1 MSLRRKTS
9 ERYREENEKS
19 ILKAFKEIIQYLLLL
34 PLVWLDSWTL
44 SLFNPKKKK
53 KTTYKKINCPRP
65 QTKQMNEM
73 KNKEQ
78 KENKPTE
85 ETKTRTSLTHIRKV
99 KEN

>member
-1 MSLRRKTS
+1 MKNLSLRHLK
-9 ERYREENEKS
+9 KS
-19 ILKAFKEIIQYLLLL
+19 FNIYYYYHWCGLIPGPCHYL
-34 PLVWLDSWTL
+34 TQ
-44 SLFNPKKKK
+44 KKKK

>member
-34 PLVWLDSWTL
+34 PLVWLDSWTF
-44 SLFNPKKKK
+44 SLFNKKKK
-53 KTTYKKINCPRP
+53 IDCPRP